1 MRGEERARLRAAPS
15 LPLLVHSWRDKLIMM
30 AMMTM
35 MVSEKM
41 VVGEYYVC
49 DDDSVGDLGVMI
61 GCTDQY

>member
-30 AMMTM
+30 VMMTM

-41 VVGEYYVC
+41 MVGEYYVC
-49 DDDSVGDLGVMI
+49 DDDSVGD
-61 GCTDQY
+61 Q